1 MKGISTEHHI
11 SEMSEFGLIK
21 NRPDV
26 PFETHLNSL
35 NSDLREKLL
44 ELRRFVKSLGA
55 VVIEDVRPHRIVY
68 AKTLGFRIFLDV
80 QPGRDGLALVI
91 KKGRGMSDN
100 PHLISADSDLE
111 AIKSQI
117 SQAFL
122 EIK

>member
-1 MKGISTEHHI
+1 
-11 SEMSEFGLIK
+11 MSEFGLIK
-21 NRPDV
+21 NRSDV